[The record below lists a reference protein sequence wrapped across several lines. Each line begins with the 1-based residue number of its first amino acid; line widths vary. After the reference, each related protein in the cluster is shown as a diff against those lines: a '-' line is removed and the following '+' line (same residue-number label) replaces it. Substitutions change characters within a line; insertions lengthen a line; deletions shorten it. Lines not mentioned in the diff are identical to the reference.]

1 MTETVKLKSPIDG
14 SIYAE
19 RPIATDQAINA
30 AVERA
35 KAAQEKWAQTPIV
48 ERGKYMLAMLE
59 ALVAMTDEIVPEIA
73 WQMGRPVRYGGE
85 FGGVKERTN
94 YMVEIAEAALK
105 PVPAS
110 NPKDGF
116 RRYVK
121 KDPLGVVMV
130 IAPWNYPYLTAVNT
144 IVPALMAGNT
154 VILKHAAQTLLVG
167 ERFQQAFD
175 KAGLPKGVFQNVV
188 LNHAQTEKLL
198 GSGKIDHVNFTGS
211 VGGGRAIEKAAAGT
225 FMTLGLELGG
235 KDPAYVLPDAKL
247 DHAVANLVDGAF
259 YNSGQCCCGIERV
272 YVHEKV
278 YDEFVE
284 GFIAETKNYVVGNP
298 LEQATTMGPMA
309 QARFADLI
317 REQKAEAL
325 RKGAVA
331 HINMKVANDKAG
343 SPYLAPEVLT
353 SVDHQMSV
361 MREESF
367 GPIVGI
373 MKVRNDEEA
382 IALMNDSPYG
392 LTASI
397 WTGDI
402 EHAVAIGDRVE
413 TGTVFMNRCDYL
425 DPALVWTGVKDTGK
439 GAALSAHRLRQSDPA
454 EILSPARSHL
464 IFRKTRH
471 VQADLQ
477 MELPDHR
484 PLRRRAH
491 QGIARRAGR
500 HRHQAAA
507 LRHRSGAGQAAGRRL
522 DAENPRRRQGALWR
536 VFRGEAEPGRFQ
548 PHRRH
553 RRVQEGQ
560 A

>member
-1 MTETVKLKSPIDG
+1 MTETVKLTSPIDG
-14 SIYAE
+14 SIYVE
-19 RPIATDQAINA
+19 RPIATDQAVNA

-35 KAAQEKWAQTPIV
+35 RTAQADWARLPV
-48 ERGKYMLAMLE
+48 AERAKYMLKMLE
-59 ALVAMTDEIVPEIA
+59 ALVGMADEIVPELA

-85 FGGVKERTN
+85 FGGVKERTQ
-94 YMVEIAEAALK
+94 YMVEIAERALA

-144 IVPALMAGNT
+144 IVPALIAGST

-167 ERFQQAFD
+167 ERFAKAFEA
-175 KAGLPKGVFQNVV
+175 AGLPKYVFQNVV

-211 VGGGRAIEKAAAGT
+211 VAGGRAIEKAAAGT

-235 KDPAYVLPDAKL
+235 KDPAYVLSDAKL
-247 DHAVANLVDGAF
+247 DHAVANLVEGAF
-259 YNSGQCCCGIERV
+259 FNSGQCCCGIERV

-278 YDEFVE
+278 YDDFVE
-284 GFIAETKNYVVGNP
+284 GFIAETRSYVLGNP
-298 LEQATTMGPMA
+298 LDQATTMGPMA
-309 QARFADLI
+309 QARFADFI

-325 RKGAVA
+325 RKGATAHMNTKDVA
-331 HINMKVANDKAG
+331 DKAG
-343 SPYLAPEVLT
+343 SPYLPAEVLT
-353 SVDHQMSV
+353 NVDHQMSV

-397 WTGDI
+397 WTADTDR
-402 EHAVAIGDRVE
+402 AVAIGDRVE

-439 GAALSAHRLRQSDPA
+439 GAALSQIGYDNLTRPKSFHLR
-454 EILSPARSHL
+454 ETI
-464 IFRKTRH
+464 
-471 VQADLQ
+471 
-477 MELPDHR
+477 
-484 PLRRRAH
+484 
-491 QGIARRAGR
+491 
-500 HRHQAAA
+500 
-507 LRHRSGAGQAAGRRL
+507 
-522 DAENPRRRQGALWR
+522 
-536 VFRGEAEPGRFQ
+536 
-548 PHRRH
+548 
-553 RRVQEGQ
+553 
-560 A
+560 

>member
-14 SIYAE
+14 SIFVE
-19 RPIATDQAINA
+19 RPVASDQAINA

-35 KAAQEKWAQTPIV
+35 RTAQADWARVPVAERAA
-48 ERGKYMLAMLE
+48 YMLKMLE
-59 ALVAMTDEIVPEIA
+59 ALVAMSDEIVPELA
-73 WQMGRPVRYGGE
+73 WQMGRPTRYGGE
-85 FGGVKERTN
+85 FGGVRERTQ
-94 YMVEIAEAALK
+94 YMVEIAERALA

-144 IVPALMAGNT
+144 IVPALIAGST

-167 ERFQQAFD
+167 ERFARAFEV
-175 KAGLPKGVFQNVV
+175 AGLPKYVFQNLV

-211 VGGGRAIEKAAAGT
+211 VAGGRAIEKAAAGT

-247 DHAVANLVDGAF
+247 DHAVANLVEGAF
-259 YNSGQCCCGIERV
+259 FNSGQCCCGIERV
-272 YVHEKV
+272 YVHEKI
-278 YDEFVE
+278 YDQFVE
-284 GFIAETKNYVVGNP
+284 GFIAETKSYVLGNP

-309 QARFADLI
+309 QARFADFI

-331 HINMKVANDKAG
+331 HMNTKDAQDKEG
-343 SPYLAPEVLT
+343 SPYLPAEVLT
-353 SVDHQMSV
+353 NVDHQMSV
-361 MREESF
+361 MRDESF

-397 WTGDI
+397 WTADT
-402 EHAVAIGDRVE
+402 EHAISVGDRVE

-439 GAALSAHRLRQSDPA
+439 GAALSQIGYDNLTRPKSYHLR
-454 EILSPARSHL
+454 EKI
-464 IFRKTRH
+464 
-471 VQADLQ
+471 
-477 MELPDHR
+477 
-484 PLRRRAH
+484 
-491 QGIARRAGR
+491 
-500 HRHQAAA
+500 
-507 LRHRSGAGQAAGRRL
+507 
-522 DAENPRRRQGALWR
+522 
-536 VFRGEAEPGRFQ
+536 
-548 PHRRH
+548 
-553 RRVQEGQ
+553 
-560 A
+560 

>member
-14 SIYAE
+14 SIFVE
-19 RPIATDQAINA
+19 RPVASDQAINA

-35 KAAQEKWAQTPIV
+35 RTAQADWARVPVAERAA
-48 ERGKYMLAMLE
+48 YMLKMLE
-59 ALVAMTDEIVPEIA
+59 ALVAMSDEIVPELA
-73 WQMGRPVRYGGE
+73 WQMGRPTRYGGE
-85 FGGVKERTN
+85 FGGVRERTQ
-94 YMVEIAEAALK
+94 YMVEIAERALA

-144 IVPALMAGNT
+144 IVPALIAGST
-154 VILKHAAQTLLVG
+154 IILKHAAQTLLVG
-167 ERFQQAFD
+167 ERFAKAFEV
-175 KAGLPKGVFQNVV
+175 AGLPKYVFQNLV

-211 VGGGRAIEKAAAGT
+211 VAGGRAIEKAAAGT

-247 DHAVANLVDGAF
+247 DHAVANLVEGAF
-259 YNSGQCCCGIERV
+259 FNSGQCCCGIERV
-272 YVHEKV
+272 YVHEKI
-278 YDEFVE
+278 YDQFVE
-284 GFIAETKNYVVGNP
+284 GFIAETKTYVLGNP

-309 QARFADLI
+309 QARFADFI

-331 HINMKVANDKAG
+331 HMNTKDALDKEG
-343 SPYLAPEVLT
+343 SPYLPAEVLT
-353 SVDHQMSV
+353 NVDHQMSV
-361 MREESF
+361 MRDESF

-397 WTGDI
+397 WTADT
-402 EHAVAIGDRVE
+402 EHAISVGDRVE

-439 GAALSAHRLRQSDPA
+439 GAALSQIGYDNLTRPKSYHLR
-454 EILSPARSHL
+454 EKI
-464 IFRKTRH
+464 
-471 VQADLQ
+471 
-477 MELPDHR
+477 
-484 PLRRRAH
+484 
-491 QGIARRAGR
+491 
-500 HRHQAAA
+500 
-507 LRHRSGAGQAAGRRL
+507 
-522 DAENPRRRQGALWR
+522 
-536 VFRGEAEPGRFQ
+536 
-548 PHRRH
+548 
-553 RRVQEGQ
+553 
-560 A
+560 

>member
-1 MTETVKLKSPIDG
+1 MKDIDMTETVKLTSPIDG
-14 SIYAE
+14 SIYVE
-19 RPIATDQAINA
+19 RPVATDQAINA

-35 KAAQEKWAQTPIV
+35 RTAQADWARLPV
-48 ERGKYMLAMLE
+48 AERAKYMLKMLE
-59 ALVAMTDEIVPEIA
+59 ALVGMADEIVPELA

-85 FGGVKERTN
+85 FGGVKERTQ
-94 YMVEIAEAALK
+94 YMVEIAERALA

-130 IAPWNYPYLTAVNT
+130 IAPWNYPYLTSVNT
-144 IVPALMAGNT
+144 IVPALIAGST

-167 ERFQQAFD
+167 ERFAKAFEA
-175 KAGLPKGVFQNVV
+175 AGLPKYVFQNIV

-211 VGGGRAIEKAAAGT
+211 VAGGRAIEKAAAGT

-247 DHAVANLVDGAF
+247 DHAVANLVEGAF
-259 YNSGQCCCGIERV
+259 FNSGQCCCGIERV

-278 YDEFVE
+278 YDDFVE
-284 GFIAETKNYVVGNP
+284 GFIAETKSYVLGNP
-298 LEQATTMGPMA
+298 LDQATTMGPMA
-309 QARFADLI
+309 QARFADFI

-325 RKGAVA
+325 RKGATA
-331 HINMKVANDKAG
+331 HMNTRDAADKAG
-343 SPYLAPEVLT
+343 SPYLPAEVLT
-353 SVDHQMSV
+353 NVDHQMSV

-392 LTASI
+392 LTASV
-397 WTGDI
+397 WTADTDR
-402 EHAVAIGDRVE
+402 AVAIGDRVE

-439 GAALSAHRLRQSDPA
+439 GAALSQIGYDNLTRPKSYHLR
-454 EILSPARSHL
+454 E
-464 IFRKTRH
+464 K
-471 VQADLQ
+471 V
-477 MELPDHR
+477 
-484 PLRRRAH
+484 
-491 QGIARRAGR
+491 
-500 HRHQAAA
+500 
-507 LRHRSGAGQAAGRRL
+507 
-522 DAENPRRRQGALWR
+522 
-536 VFRGEAEPGRFQ
+536 
-548 PHRRH
+548 
-553 RRVQEGQ
+553 
-560 A
+560 

>member
-1 MTETVKLKSPIDG
+1 MTETIKLISPIDG

-19 RPIATDQAINA
+19 RPVATDAQVSK
-30 AVERA
+30 AVEAAR
-35 KAAQEKWAQTPIV
+35 AAQPGWAALSIDA
-48 ERGKYMLAMLE
+48 RCKYILAMLE
-59 ALVAMTDEIVPEIA
+59 ALVGMSDEIVPELA
-73 WQMGRPVRYGGE
+73 HMMGRPVRYGGE
-85 FGGVKERTN
+85 FGGVKERTQ
-94 YMVEIAEAALK
+94 YMVEIAETALA
-105 PVPAS
+105 PMMAS

-144 IVPALMAGNT
+144 IVPALIAGST

-167 ERFQQAFD
+167 DRFAQAFA

-188 LNHAQTEKLL
+188 LNHAQTEALL

-211 VGGGRAIEKAAAGT
+211 VAGGRAIEKAAAGT
-225 FMTLGLELGG
+225 FMTMGLELGG
-235 KDPAYVLPDAKL
+235 KDPAYVLADAKL
-247 DHAVANLVDGAF
+247 SHTIPNLVEGAF
-259 YNSGQCCCGIERV
+259 FNSGQCCCGIERV

-284 GFIAETKNYVVGNP
+284 GFVEETKGYRLGNP
-298 LEQATTMGPMA
+298 LEQDTTMGPMA
-309 QARFADLI
+309 QARFADFI

-325 RKGAVA
+325 RKGATA
-331 HINMKVANDKAG
+331 HMNTKDARDKAG
-343 SPYLAPEVLT
+343 SPYLPAEVLT
-353 SVDHQMSV
+353 GVNHQMSV

-397 WTGDI
+397 WTQDM
-402 EHAVAIGDRVE
+402 EHAVKIGDRVE

-439 GAALSAHRLRQSDPA
+439 GAGLSQIGYDNLTRPKSYHLR
-454 EILSPARSHL
+454 E
-464 IFRKTRH
+464 
-471 VQADLQ
+471 V
-477 MELPDHR
+477 
-484 PLRRRAH
+484 
-491 QGIARRAGR
+491 
-500 HRHQAAA
+500 
-507 LRHRSGAGQAAGRRL
+507 
-522 DAENPRRRQGALWR
+522 
-536 VFRGEAEPGRFQ
+536 
-548 PHRRH
+548 
-553 RRVQEGQ
+553 
-560 A
+560 

>member
-1 MTETVKLKSPIDG
+1 MTETVKIISPIDG

-19 RPIATDQAINA
+19 RPVASDKDINA

-35 KAAQEKWAQTPIV
+35 KAAQVDWARTPV
-48 ERGKYMLAMLE
+48 AERCKYMLAMLE
-59 ALVAMTDEIVPEIA
+59 ALVAMSDEIVPEIA

-85 FGGVKERTN
+85 FGGVKERVG
-94 YMVEIAEAALK
+94 YMVEIAEQALK
-105 PVPAS
+105 PVMAS
-110 NPKDGF
+110 NPKEGF

-121 KDPLGVVMV
+121 KEPLGVVMV

-144 IVPALMAGNT
+144 IVPALIAGST

-167 ERFQQAFD
+167 ERFAKAFE
-175 KAGLPKGVFQNVV
+175 KAGLPKGVFQNIVM
-188 LNHAQTEKLL
+188 NHAQTEKLL
-198 GSGKIDHVNFTGS
+198 ASGKIDHVNFTGS
-211 VGGGRAIEKAAAGT
+211 VAGGRAIEKAAAGT

-235 KDPAYVLPDAKL
+235 KDPAYVLPDAKM
-247 DHAVANLVDGAF
+247 DHAVANLVDGTF

-284 GFIAETKNYVVGNP
+284 GFITETRNYVVGNP
-298 LEQATTMGPMA
+298 LDQATTMGPMA

-331 HINMKVANDKAG
+331 HINMKVDKDVAG

-353 SVDHQMSV
+353 NVDHQMSV

-397 WTGDI
+397 WTRDTD
-402 EHAVAIGDRVE
+402 HAQAIGDRVE

-439 GAALSAHRLRQSDPA
+439 GAALSAIGYDNLTRPKSFHLR
-454 EILSPARSHL
+454 
-464 IFRKTRH
+464 
-471 VQADLQ
+471 
-477 MELPDHR
+477 
-484 PLRRRAH
+484 
-491 QGIARRAGR
+491 
-500 HRHQAAA
+500 
-507 LRHRSGAGQAAGRRL
+507 
-522 DAENPRRRQGALWR
+522 
-536 VFRGEAEPGRFQ
+536 EAI
-548 PHRRH
+548 
-553 RRVQEGQ
+553 
-560 A
+560 

>member
-1 MTETVKLKSPIDG
+1 MTETVKLKSPVDG
-14 SIYAE
+14 SIYVE
-19 RPIATDQAINA
+19 RPVASDQSVNA

-35 KAAQEKWAQTPIV
+35 RAAQADWARVPV
-48 ERGKYMLAMLE
+48 AERANYMLKMLE
-59 ALVAMTDEIVPEIA
+59 ALVGMSDEIVPELA
-73 WQMGRPVRYGGE
+73 WQMGRPTRYGGE
-85 FGGVKERTN
+85 FGGVKERTQ
-94 YMVEIAEAALK
+94 YMVEIAERALA

-116 RRYVK
+116 RRYVR

-144 IVPALMAGNT
+144 IVPALIAGST

-167 ERFQQAFD
+167 ERFAKAFEA
-175 KAGLPKGVFQNVV
+175 AGLPKYVFQNLV

-211 VGGGRAIEKAAAGT
+211 VAGGRAIEKAAAGT

-247 DHAVANLVDGAF
+247 DHAVANLVEGAF
-259 YNSGQCCCGIERV
+259 FNSGQCCCGIERV
-272 YVHEKV
+272 YVHEKI
-278 YDEFVE
+278 YDQFVE
-284 GFIAETKNYVVGNP
+284 GFIAETRSYALGNP

-309 QARFADLI
+309 QARFADFI

-331 HINMKVANDKAG
+331 HMNTRDAQDKEG
-343 SPYLAPEVLT
+343 SPYLPAEVLT
-353 SVDHQMSV
+353 NVDHQMSV

-397 WTGDI
+397 WTSDT
-402 EHAVAIGDRVE
+402 EHAVSIGDRVE

-439 GAALSAHRLRQSDPA
+439 GAALSQIGYDNLTRPKSYHLR
-454 EILSPARSHL
+454 EKI
-464 IFRKTRH
+464 
-471 VQADLQ
+471 
-477 MELPDHR
+477 
-484 PLRRRAH
+484 
-491 QGIARRAGR
+491 
-500 HRHQAAA
+500 
-507 LRHRSGAGQAAGRRL
+507 
-522 DAENPRRRQGALWR
+522 
-536 VFRGEAEPGRFQ
+536 
-548 PHRRH
+548 
-553 RRVQEGQ
+553 
-560 A
+560 

>member
-1 MTETVKLKSPIDG
+1 LETIKLKSPVDG
-14 SIYAE
+14 SIYVE
-19 RPIATDQAINA
+19 RPIATDQAVNA

-35 KAAQEKWAQTPIV
+35 RAAQAKWADVPV
-48 ERGKYMLAMLE
+48 AERCRHMLAMLE
-59 ALVAMTDEIVPEIA
+59 ALVGMSDEIVPELA

-85 FGGVKERTN
+85 FGGVKERTQ
-94 YMVEIAEAALK
+94 YMVEIAEQALK
-105 PVPAS
+105 PVMAS

-144 IVPALMAGNT
+144 IVPALIAGSA

-167 ERFQQAFD
+167 ERFAQAFEA
-175 KAGLPKGVFQNVV
+175 AGLPKGLFQNIV
-188 LNHAQTEKLL
+188 LNHAQTERLL

-211 VGGGRAIEKAAAGT
+211 VAGGRAIEKAAAGT

-247 DHAVANLVDGAF
+247 DHAVANLVEGAF
-259 YNSGQCCCGIERV
+259 FNSGQCCCGIERV
-272 YVHEKV
+272 YVHEAI

-284 GFIAETKNYVVGNP
+284 GFVAETKGYALGNP

-331 HINMKVANDKAG
+331 HMNSKDDRDVAG
-343 SPYLAPEVLT
+343 SPYLSAEVLT
-353 SVDHQMSV
+353 NVDHQMSV
-361 MREESF
+361 MRDESF

-397 WTGDI
+397 WTADM

-439 GAALSAHRLRQSDPA
+439 GAALSAIGYDNLTRPKSYHLR
-454 EILSPARSHL
+454 E
-464 IFRKTRH
+464 
-471 VQADLQ
+471 V
-477 MELPDHR
+477 
-484 PLRRRAH
+484 
-491 QGIARRAGR
+491 
-500 HRHQAAA
+500 
-507 LRHRSGAGQAAGRRL
+507 
-522 DAENPRRRQGALWR
+522 
-536 VFRGEAEPGRFQ
+536 V
-548 PHRRH
+548 
-553 RRVQEGQ
+553 
-560 A
+560 